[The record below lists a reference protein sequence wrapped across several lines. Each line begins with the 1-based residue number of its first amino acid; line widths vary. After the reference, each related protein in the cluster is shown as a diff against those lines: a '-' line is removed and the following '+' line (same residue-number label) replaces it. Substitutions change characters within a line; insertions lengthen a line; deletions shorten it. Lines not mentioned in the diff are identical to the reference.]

1 MKKWWYAVLGAIA
14 LLAFHLLGA
23 SERKEKKLRGQRN
36 GLILEGSGRSKAEA
50 HKKGIQAD
58 KHQKNAVVAGEVG
71 KKVMDN
77 VGKQGE
83 SMADLLDSWRKP
95 VDGLQFNSNGNA

>member
-1 MKKWWYAVLGAIA
+1 MKKWYYAVLGALA

-23 SERKEKKLRGQRN
+23 SGRREKKLKGQRDE
-36 GLILEGSGRSKAEA
+36 LILEGSGRAKAKA
-50 HKKGIQAD
+50 HQKGIQAD

-71 KKVMDN
+71 KKVMDK
-77 VGKQGE
+77 VGTNNE

-95 VDGLQFNSNGNA
+95 VNGV